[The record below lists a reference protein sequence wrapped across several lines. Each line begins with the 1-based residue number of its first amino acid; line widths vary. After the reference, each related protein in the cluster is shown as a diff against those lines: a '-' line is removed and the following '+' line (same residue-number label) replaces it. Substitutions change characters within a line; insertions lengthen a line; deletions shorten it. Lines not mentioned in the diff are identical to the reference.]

1 MIIGVT
7 ALARA
12 GKDTF
17 ADYLISKY
25 GFAKLNMSDVLA
37 EELVRRGLE
46 PSKDN
51 RSLLGDEWRKQ
62 YGMDIVIR
70 KTLEKAATYENTVIT
85 GVRSVEEV
93 DFLRKNSKSFCLV
106 AIVAD
111 MDVRFARRDSLDPN
125 TLEGFTARDERDVK
139 NKGLGKVIEIADY
152 TLTNNYKTTEEFYKD
167 IDALMQKVRK

>member
-17 ADYLISKY
+17 ADYLFSKY
-25 GFAKLNMSDVLA
+25 GFPKLNMSDVIA

-46 PSKDN
+46 PTKDN

-70 KTLEKAATYENTVIT
+70 KTLEKAQSYDNIIIT

-106 AIVAD
+106 ALVAD
-111 MDVRFARRDSLDPN
+111 LDVRFARRDNLDPE
-125 TLEGFTARDERDVK
+125 TLKGFTARDERDVQK
-139 NKGLGKVIEIADY
+139 KGLGKVIDKADY
-152 TLTNNYKTTEEFYKD
+152 TLINNYKTAEEFYKD
-167 IDALMQKVRK
+167 IDALLQKIKQ

>member
-17 ADYLISKY
+17 ADYLTSKY
-25 GFAKLNMSDVLA
+25 GFPKLNMSDVIA

-46 PSKDN
+46 PTKDN

-62 YGMDIVIR
+62 YGMDIVIQ
-70 KTLEKAATYENTVIT
+70 KTLEKAQTYENVVIT
-85 GVRSVEEV
+85 GIRSVEEV

-111 MDVRFARRDSLDPN
+111 LNIRFSRRDNLDPE

-139 NKGLGKVIEIADY
+139 NKGLGKVIEMADY
-152 TLTNNYKTTEEFYKD
+152 TLTNNYKTTEEFYKE
-167 IDALMQKVRK
+167 IDFLMQKIRK

>member
-17 ADYLISKY
+17 AAYLVSKY
-25 GFAKLNMSDVLA
+25 GFPKLNMSDVIA
-37 EELVRRGLE
+37 EELVKRGLE
-46 PSKDN
+46 PTKDN

-70 KTLEKAATYENTVIT
+70 KTLEKAHSYENIVIT
-85 GVRSVEEV
+85 GMRSVEEV
-93 DFLRKNSKSFCLV
+93 DFLRKNSNSFCLV

-111 MDVRFARRDSLDPN
+111 LDVRFARRDNLDPE

-139 NKGLGKVIEIADY
+139 NKGLGKVIEMADY
-152 TLTNNYKTTEEFYKD
+152 TLTNNYGILEEFYKD
-167 IDALMQKVRK
+167 IDSLIQKIRK